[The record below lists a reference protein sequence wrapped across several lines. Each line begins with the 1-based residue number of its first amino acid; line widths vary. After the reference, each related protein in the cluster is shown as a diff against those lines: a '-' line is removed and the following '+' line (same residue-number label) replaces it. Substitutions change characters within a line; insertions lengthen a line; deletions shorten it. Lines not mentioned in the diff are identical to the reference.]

1 MRSTKKTPQVSFR
14 TRCGLTMIEVI
25 VCISILATLAAMLLP
40 ATRSARGTA
49 RRTQCQN
56 NLRNVGLAVQ
66 AYSTAKRGAVPP
78 LTGGFSIAGPSRPNT
93 APWSV
98 HLQPYLESS
107 PLYDSLR
114 SAAPTEINQL
124 AQLQIETYYRPDAKN
139 SGKGGL
145 SYVANAGM
153 IANDD
158 WSQADSVAH
167 SRERYDFAF
176 NGYGEGNLN
185 AEDQLLAVA
194 SGVFWRE
201 PASNAGLFQS
211 PRTLDEIS
219 RADGSSQT
227 ILLSE
232 NLNTRSFDP
241 ATHTGGWIS
250 DATGDIAFGITLAG
264 HESGGQFRV
273 ADKETPGGVGV
284 VGGPIETGLQL
295 SEQPVSAEC
304 RINANRSNAKDGAS
318 PRPSSGHPGV
328 VNMAFA
334 DGSCK
339 VIFEGI
345 DPTVYARLLTPAG
358 SLHGQLPI
366 SSSDF

>member
-1 MRSTKKTPQVSFR
+1 MQSVPSGEVSKIAIQA
-14 TRCGLTMIEVI
+14 IESFL
-25 VCISILATLAAMLLP
+25 C
-40 ATRSARGTA
+40 
-49 RRTQCQN
+49 
-56 NLRNVGLAVQ
+56 
-66 AYSTAKRGAVPP
+66 
-78 LTGGFSIAGPSRPNT
+78 
-93 APWSV
+93 
-98 HLQPYLESS
+98 
-107 PLYDSLR
+107 
-114 SAAPTEINQL
+114 
-124 AQLQIETYYRPDAKN
+124 PDAKN

-153 IANDD
+153 IASDD
-158 WSQADSVAH
+158 WFRADSVAH
-167 SRERYDFAF
+167 GRERYDFAF
-176 NGYGEGNLN
+176 NGHGEETRTS
-185 AEDQLLAVA
+185 EDELLAVE
-194 SGVFWRE
+194 SGVFWRG
-201 PASNAGLFQS
+201 PLLKPDTLLA

-227 ILLSE
+227 ILLSQ

-284 VGGPIETGLQL
+284 VGGPIEIGLQL
-295 SEQPVSAEC
+295 SELPVSAEC

-318 PRPSSGHPGV
+318 PRPSSGHPGA

-358 SLHGQLPI
+358 SLYGQVSV

>member
-1 MRSTKKTPQVSFR
+1 MQSNKKTPQVSAR
-14 TRCGLTMIEVI
+14 TRCGLTLIEII
-25 VCISILATLAAMLLP
+25 VCISILATLAALLLP

-49 RRTQCQN
+49 RRTQCQS

-66 AYSTAKRGAVPP
+66 AYSTAKRGQVPP
-78 LTGGFSIAGPSRPNT
+78 LTGGFPIAGPSRAIA

-98 HLQPYLESS
+98 HLLPYLESS
-107 PLYDSLR
+107 PLYDSLQ
-114 SAAPTEINQL
+114 SETPTEISQP
-124 AQLQIETYYRPDAKN
+124 AHLQIETYHCPDAKN
-139 SGKGGL
+139 SGECGL
-145 SYVANAGM
+145 SYVANAGL
-153 IANDD
+153 IASSD
-158 WSQADSVAH
+158 WSQTNSVAH
-167 SRERYDFAF
+167 QIDRYDFAF

-185 AEDQLLAVA
+185 AEDQLMAVA
-194 SGVFWRE
+194 SGVFWRA
-201 PASNAGLFQS
+201 PASNAGPIQP

-219 RADGSSQT
+219 RADGCSQT

-250 DATGDIAFGITLAG
+250 DATGDIAFGIALAG
-264 HESGGQFRV
+264 DEIGGQFRV
-273 ADKETPGGVGV
+273 ADRETPGGVGV
-284 VGGPIETGLQL
+284 AGDPIETGLQL
-295 SEQPVSAEC
+295 SDLPVSADC
-304 RINANRSNAKDGAS
+304 RINANRGSAKDGAS
-318 PRPSSGHPGV
+318 PRPSSGHPGA

-345 DPTVYARLLTPAG
+345 DPTVYARLLTPMG
-358 SLHGQLPI
+358 SLHGQVSV

>member
-1 MRSTKKTPQVSFR
+1 MRSIQTAPQVTAH
-14 TRCGLTMIEVI
+14 TRSGLTLIEVL
-25 VCISILATLAAMLLP
+25 VCISILATLAALLLP

-49 RRTQCQN
+49 RRTQCQS

-66 AYSTAKRGAVPP
+66 AYSTAKRGQVPP
-78 LTGGFSIAGPSRPNT
+78 LTGGFSIAGPSRASA

-98 HLQPYLESS
+98 HLLPYLECQ
-107 PLYDSLR
+107 DR
-114 SAAPTEINQL
+114 FDR
-124 AQLQIETYYRPDAKN
+124 LQSVPSGEVSKIAIQAIESYLCPDAKN
-139 SGKGGL
+139 SGEGGL

-153 IANDD
+153 IASDD
-158 WSQADSVAH
+158 WSQTDSLAH
-167 SRERYDFAF
+167 GIDRYDFAF

-194 SGVFWRE
+194 SGVFWR
-201 PASNAGLFQS
+201 ASATNAGSIQP

-227 ILLSE
+227 IHLSE

-250 DATGDIAFGITLAG
+250 DTAGDIAFGITLAG
-264 HESGGQFRV
+264 DEIGGQFRV
-273 ADKETPGGVGV
+273 ADRETPGGVGV
-284 VGGPIETGLQL
+284 AGGTIETGLQL
-295 SEQPVSAEC
+295 SDLPVSADC
-304 RINANRSNAKDGAS
+304 RINANLANAKDGAS
-318 PRPSSGHPGV
+318 PRPSSGHPGA
-328 VNMAFA
+328 VNMAYA

-345 DPTVYARLLTPAG
+345 DPTVYARLLTPMG
-358 SLHGQLPI
+358 SQYGQLPV
-366 SSSDF
+366 SSADF

>member
-1 MRSTKKTPQVSFR
+1 MRSIKRTPQVSAR
-14 TRCGLTMIEVI
+14 ARCGLTLIEVI
-25 VCISILATLAAMLLP
+25 VCISILATLAALLLP

-49 RRTQCQN
+49 RRTQCQS

-78 LTGGFSIAGPSRPNT
+78 LTGGFSIAGPSHLGA

-98 HLQPYLESS
+98 HLLPYLECQ
-107 PLYDSLR
+107 DR
-114 SAAPTEINQL
+114 FDR
-124 AQLQIETYYRPDAKN
+124 LQSVPSGEVSKIAIQAIESFLCPDAKN
-139 SGKGGL
+139 SGKGSL

-153 IANDD
+153 IASDD
-158 WSQADSVAH
+158 WSRADSVAH
-167 SRERYDFAF
+167 GRERYDFAF
-176 NGYGEGNLN
+176 NGHGE
-185 AEDQLLAVA
+185 ETRTSVDELLAVA
-194 SGVFWRE
+194 SGVFWRG
-201 PASNAGLFQS
+201 PLLKPDTLLA

-250 DATGDIAFGITLAG
+250 DVTGDIAFGIAVAG
-264 HESGGQFRV
+264 RESGGRFQV
-273 ADKETPGGVGV
+273 ADRETPGGLGV
-284 VGGPIETGLQL
+284 AGGPIETGLQL
-295 SEQPVSAEC
+295 SDLPVSADC
-304 RINANRSNAKDGAS
+304 RINANRADAQDGAS
-318 PRPSSGHPGV
+318 PRPSSGHPGA

-358 SLHGQLPI
+358 SLYGQVSV

>member
-1 MRSTKKTPQVSFR
+1 MRSIKPVPQVTAR
-14 TRCGLTMIEVI
+14 TRSGLTLIEVI
-25 VCISILATLAAMLLP
+25 VCISILATLAALILP

-49 RRTQCQN
+49 RRTQCQS

-66 AYSTAKRGAVPP
+66 AYSTAKRGQVPP
-78 LTGGFSIAGPSRPNT
+78 LTGGFSIAGPSRASA

-98 HLQPYLESS
+98 HLLPYFESS
-107 PLYDSLR
+107 PLYDRLQ
-114 SAAPTEINQL
+114 SASSTEISQL
-124 AQLQIETYYRPDAKN
+124 AQLQIETYHCPDAKN
-139 SGKGGL
+139 SGEGGL
-145 SYVANAGM
+145 SYVANAGL
-153 IANDD
+153 IASSD
-158 WSQADSVAH
+158 WSQTDSVVH
-167 SRERYDFAF
+167 QIDRYDFAF

-194 SGVFWRE
+194 SGVFWRA
-201 PASNAGLFQS
+201 PASNAGPFQS

-241 ATHTGGWIS
+241 ATHSGGWIS
-250 DATGDIAFGITLAG
+250 DATGDIALGITLAG
-264 HESGGQFRV
+264 DEIGGQFRV
-273 ADKETPGGVGV
+273 ADREIPGGVGV
-284 VGGPIETGLQL
+284 AGGPIETGLQL
-295 SEQPVSAEC
+295 SDLPVSADC
-304 RINANRSNAKDGAS
+304 RINANRASAKDGAS
-318 PRPSSGHPGV
+318 PRPSSGHPGA

-345 DPTVYARLLTPAG
+345 DPTVYARLLTPMG
-358 SLHGQLPI
+358 SQHGQLPV